1 MPREELNVLAAFAV
15 VAEERSFTRA
25 ALRLGVSTSAVSH
38 AISGLEERLGVRLLA
53 RTTRNVAPTEA
64 GERLLAQLRP
74 ALDDIDAALTEVGRL
89 REKPAGTIRLIAP
102 PLAVAMTVSAKLAR
116 FTRSRG
122 VILRMVFADALRLVA
137 VGMGLGTVGLLFASG
152 PIRHMLSG
160 VSVFDVSTLAAT
172 AGLLAL
178 VVLIATF
185 WPARRAASVDPM
197 QAMRAD

>member
-1 MPREELNVLAAFAV
+1 
-15 VAEERSFTRA
+15 
-25 ALRLGVSTSAVSH
+25 
-38 AISGLEERLGVRLLA
+38 
-53 RTTRNVAPTEA
+53 
-64 GERLLAQLRP
+64 
-74 ALDDIDAALTEVGRL
+74 
-89 REKPAGTIRLIAP
+89 
-102 PLAVAMTVSAKLAR
+102 
-116 FTRSRG
+116 
-122 VILRMVFADALRLVA
+122 
-137 VGMGLGTVGLLFASG
+137 MGLGTVGLLFASG